1 MWGIWGEACPT
12 KEWLGA
18 ECQVISTSVEV
29 VSGFLFEV
37 MNFSWVETQKY
48 RNLWDHNGVVTGNS
62 NRKWHMMRYILILLD
77 IVMNIWIDIWM
88 DVNGYIYIYSMF
100 FCSMFLGYDNDF
112 MEFTLGAQQWTFD
125 KRLRLDG
132 VNTTRISCFFTCSSV
147 PGVGPQW
154 KKRGTTWNVGFYRLI
169 YFPMNSPL
177 NGIWVPIVESY
188 SHHCWPCHD
197 ITTDSNIPYS
207 CWSILFLSP
216 YIYIY
221 THR

>member
-1 MWGIWGEACPT
+1 MTYDEIYSDIIGYSNEYMNWYMNGC
-12 KEWLGA
+12 EW
-18 ECQVISTSVEV
+18 
-29 VSGFLFEV
+29 
-37 MNFSWVETQKY
+37 
-48 RNLWDHNGVVTGNS
+48 
-62 NRKWHMMRYILILLD
+62 
-77 IVMNIWIDIWM
+77 
-88 DVNGYIYIYSMF
+88 IYIYTVCF
-100 FCSMFLGYDNDF
+100 FCSMFLGYNNDF

-216 YIYIY
+216 YIYI
-221 THR
+221 HIDR